1 MQVLICYPN
10 DFNHYLFFNVD
21 VILYP
26 RKPYVFFMTFNI
38 FRISAK
44 VAAGINILFWL
55 AMFFNH
61 VFNPHITFR
70 LHSLEM
76 SEMVQLVLMWIS
88 VIGMALAMKW
98 ELIGG
103 TISLLAFVV
112 LASINPVVIQFP
124 YIVSPALSV
133 FVILV
138 GGGNRLG
145 GLNSI

>member
-1 MQVLICYPN
+1 MS
-10 DFNHYLFFNVD
+10 
-21 VILYP
+21 
-26 RKPYVFFMTFNI
+26 FNI

-44 VAAGINILFWL
+44 VAAGINIFFWL

-61 VFNPHITFR
+61 IFNSHETFR

-76 SEMVQLVLMWIS
+76 SEMVQLILMWIS
-88 VIGMALAMKW
+88 IIGMALAMKW

-103 TISLLAFVV
+103 SVSLIAFII

-138 GGGNRLG
+138 GGGNKLG
-145 GLNSI
+145 RLNSI